1 MFVNFS
7 NFIPFYTYRTEFP
20 EKEKQLKVISSRNSW
35 KLVTEMCKNCPS
47 GLLVMAGGL
56 EEMGG
61 EEMGGQEMGV
71 GTGPGAGG
79 TAAGGRWGV

>member
-1 MFVNFS
+1 MKS
-7 NFIPFYTYRTEFP
+7 N
-20 EKEKQLKVISSRNSW
+20 SGNSW

-47 GLLVMAGGL
+47 GLLVMGGGL

-61 EEMGGQEMGV
+61 EEMGV
-71 GTGPGAGG
+71 GTGPGAGA